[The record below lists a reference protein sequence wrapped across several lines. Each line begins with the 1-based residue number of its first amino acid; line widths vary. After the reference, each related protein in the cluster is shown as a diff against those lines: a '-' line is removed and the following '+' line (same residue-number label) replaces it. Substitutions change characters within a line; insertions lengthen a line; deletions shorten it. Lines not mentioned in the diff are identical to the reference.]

1 MLEADRDKMKQ
12 VLLNL
17 LSNAIKYNRPNGTV
31 MLRAEAAENEM
42 TLFIQ
47 DTGLGIP
54 DESLPHLFEKFYR
67 VREHE
72 TRASGT
78 GLGLSIC
85 KQIIHGHGG
94 RIEVKSK
101 IGVGTV
107 FSLILPRNSRTQPH
121 Q

>member
-1 MLEADRDKMKQ
+1 MVIL
-12 VLLNL
+12 
-17 LSNAIKYNRPNGTV
+17 
-31 MLRAEAAENEM
+31 
-42 TLFIQ
+42 Q
-47 DTGLGIP
+47 DTGIGIP
-54 DESLPHLFEKFYR
+54 DEAIPHLFQKFYR

-85 KQIIHGHGG
+85 KQIVQGHGG

-107 FSLILPRNSRTQPH
+107 FMIYLPRTNKTVPRDVEPPPTAKKAKK
-121 Q
+121 